1 MKLRLTSMEGTTRDV
16 EVDARTK
23 SDVMKFIELYK
34 NTLNKNH
41 RVKITCDVFGID
53 GYVQGVR

>member
-23 SDVMKFIELYK
+23 SDVIKFIELGK
-34 NTLNKNH
+34 
-41 RVKITCDVFGID
+41 
-53 GYVQGVR
+53 